1 MNFKKEGEMAQYS
14 LLVHPEKKKNSFK
27 RNLLIILYNLF

>member
-14 LLVHPEKKKNSFK
+14 LLVHPEKKKIPLK
-27 RNLLIILYNLF
+27 EIC